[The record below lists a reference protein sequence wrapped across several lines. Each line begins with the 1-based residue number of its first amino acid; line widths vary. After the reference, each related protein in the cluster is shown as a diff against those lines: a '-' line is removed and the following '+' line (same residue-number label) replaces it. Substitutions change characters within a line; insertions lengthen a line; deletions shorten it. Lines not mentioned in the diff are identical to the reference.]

1 MWFQHVVWGQVHK
14 HSENEIK
21 LGGFLRIPDLE
32 MRRVAVPSF
41 ILRLYYIHVGSGID
55 TIVAVFELSILV
67 KQGK

>member
-1 MWFQHVVWGQVHK
+1 
-14 HSENEIK
+14 
-21 LGGFLRIPDLE
+21 

-41 ILRLYYIHVGSGID
+41 ILRLYYIHAGSGID

>member
-1 MWFQHVVWGQVHK
+1 
-14 HSENEIK
+14 
-21 LGGFLRIPDLE
+21 